1 MVSSI
6 HSIFILRLSGFSR
19 VLRKYWVDFNFY
31 KDKKDRVEYLH
42 RLRVAA
48 DEVFNFAFP
57 IQLTETS
64 VAAVRQLQTLN
75 IEKLH

>member
-31 KDKKDRVEYLH
+31 KNKKDGVKYLH
-42 RLRVAA
+42 KLRVAA
-48 DEVFNFAFP
+48 DEVFNFVFP

-64 VAAVRQLQTLN
+64 VAAIGQLQTLT